1 MEHLLVRAFIISSFQ
16 LDSWGSKRNSSVDLF
31 ETNRKKERR
40 KINID
45 KLMNLFS
52 IFLSLYN

>member
-31 ETNRKKERR
+31 ETNRKK
-40 KINID
+40 INID